1 MLQNNKIRAEVDI
14 RNEQISYKVREH
26 SLKKIPYIVA
36 VGKNE
41 IANNSVSVRKLG
53 ENKNI
58 VMSVDEFTDEIH
70 SLSKNPLEQ

>member
-58 VMSVDEFTDEIH
+58 VMSVDEFKDEIH

>member
-36 VGKNE
+36 VAKNE

-58 VMSVDEFTDEIH
+58 VMSVDEFKDEIH